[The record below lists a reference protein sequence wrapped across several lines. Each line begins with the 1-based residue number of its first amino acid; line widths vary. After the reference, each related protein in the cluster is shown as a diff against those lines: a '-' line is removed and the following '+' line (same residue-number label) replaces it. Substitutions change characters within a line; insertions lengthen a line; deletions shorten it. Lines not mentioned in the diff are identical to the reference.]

1 VGGECAGERGTV
13 VTGWGLIGGGVKIGK
28 SVDVRG
34 QKDYLGGR
42 TMDCRTGE
50 GENVKKVRIGIKE

>member
-1 VGGECAGERGTV
+1 
-13 VTGWGLIGGGVKIGK
+13 
-28 SVDVRG
+28 VDVRG